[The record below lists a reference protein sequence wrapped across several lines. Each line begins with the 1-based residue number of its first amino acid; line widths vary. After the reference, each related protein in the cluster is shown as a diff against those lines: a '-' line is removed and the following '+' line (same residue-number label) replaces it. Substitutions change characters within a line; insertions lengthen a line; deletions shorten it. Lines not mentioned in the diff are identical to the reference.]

1 MSEQLGSHLVDET
14 DPVAD
19 WIRRWSTGDPRAA
32 ELLFARYAARLTQVA
47 EQHLSRKVAAREGGE
62 DVVQSVFRTFFRRSA
77 EGQFQIDTSAQLWRL
92 LVKITVQKVRTRGRY
107 HAAKKRSA
115 AEVAPEDDVWVAEAL
130 DREPDPA
137 AAAELVDLM
146 EAMLQGVPPLYCRVL
161 ELRLQGMVPADVARE
176 LNISRNT
183 VYRALDLFKQR
194 LLECGG
200 EDQAGPSTEKGHLP

>member
-1 MSEQLGSHLVDET
+1 VDET

-19 WIRRWSTGDPRAA
+19 WIRRWSAGDPLAA
-32 ELLFARYAARLTQVA
+32 ELLFARYAAQLTRVA

-77 EGQFQIDTSAQLWRL
+77 EEQFQIDTSDQLWRL
-92 LVKITVQKVRTRGRY
+92 LAKITVQKVRTRGRY
-107 HAAKKRSA
+107 HTAKKRSA
-115 AEVAPEDDVWVAEAL
+115 GAEVAPEDDSWVAEAL
-130 DREPDPA
+130 GREPDPA
-137 AAAELVDLM
+137 AAVELVDLM
-146 EAMLQGVPPLYCRVL
+146 EALLQGMPPLYCRVL

-183 VYRALDLFKQR
+183 VYRALDLFKRR

-200 EDQAGPSTEKGHLP
+200 EASA

>member
-1 MSEQLGSHLVDET
+1 MDET
-14 DPVAD
+14 DPVAN
-19 WIRRWSTGDPRAA
+19 WLRRWCAGDQQGA

-47 EQHLSRKVAAREGGE
+47 EQHLSRRVAAREGGE

-107 HAAKKRSA
+107 HAAQKRSA
-115 AEVAPEDDVWVAEAL
+115 AAEVVPEDDSWVADAL

-137 AAAELVDLM
+137 TAAELVDLM

-194 LLECGG
+194 LIECGG
-200 EDQAGPSTEKGHLP
+200 QGGP

>member
-1 MSEQLGSHLVDET
+1 MDET
-14 DPVAD
+14 DPVAA
-19 WIRRWSTGDPRAA
+19 WVRRWGAGDPQAA
-32 ELLFARYAARLTQVA
+32 ELLFTRYGDRLTHVA
-47 EQHLSRKVAAREGGE
+47 EHHLSRKLAAREGGE

-77 EGQFQIDTSAQLWRL
+77 AGQFQIDTLAQVWRL
-92 LVKITVQKVRTRGRY
+92 LVKITLQKVRTRARF

-115 AEVAPEDDVWVAEAL
+115 AAEVRPEDDTWVAHAL
-130 DREPDPA
+130 GREPDPA

-146 EAMLQGVPPLYCRVL
+146 EALVDGVPPLYGRVL

-176 LNISRNT
+176 LSISRNT

-200 EDQAGPSTEKGHLP
+200 EEDA